1 MSPTDFDPS
10 YLKVGLNSTVKALKK
25 GIAVYVFM
33 AYDADDFVK
42 NKISENIGESSV
54 QLCLDYSTVQL
65 GMFCNIEV
73 PCAVCCAVKTQ

>member
-1 MSPTDFDPS
+1 MSPADFNPS

-25 GIAVYVFM
+25 GQAVYVFM
-33 AYDADDFVK
+33 AYDAEDLVK
-42 NKISENIGESSV
+42 NRIRENVGEKNV
-54 QLCLDYSTVQL
+54 EVCLDYSMVQL